1 MHAAMWRYLPGV
13 RQPQTATVSSKQTRY
28 DDEADSRQFVRS
40 WLEDF
45 SWLFYDSSTK
55 IMYCKLCQKHH
66 KKNVF
71 ATCGSTNF
79 RRLAFVDDT
88 ISLEHTDAIKADQ
101 DSLNAAPIFTSATDL
116 ADKAMITLLE
126 AAYFLAQEDLAILK
140 F

>member
-1 MHAAMWRYLPGV
+1 MHAAIWRYLPGV
-13 RQPQTATVSSKQTRY
+13 KRPQTATMSSKRIRY

-45 SWLFYDSSTK
+45 LWLFYDSSTK
-55 IMYCKLCQKHH
+55 IMYCKLCQERH

-79 RRLAFVDDT
+79 RKSALVDHG

-101 DSLNAAPIFTSATDL
+101 GSLDAAPIFTSATDL
-116 ADKAMITLLE
+116 ADKAMITHLE
-126 AAYFLAQEDLAILK
+126 AACFLAPEDLAILK